1 MSTSSFDDQD
11 KERSE
16 VHDVAMTLTRAQT
29 SMEGRKSQN
38 GNLGIGG
45 NVPDIPEQISKD
57 NAAQNS
63 NKVTPITLL
72 QLYGDL
78 VPNLNIDS
86 NVVPSTVNPVLGHT
100 ELKPNKPK
108 STWTRMVRMNVG
120 PSDIANNTFKPT
132 MGKRG
137 LGDVLFED
145 CNKETEV
152 GS

>member
-1 MSTSSFDDQD
+1 MEISGLEGMYQIF
-11 KERSE
+11 RSKSRRI
-16 VHDVAMTLTRAQT
+16 MQLKIQTRF
-29 SMEGRKSQN
+29 
-38 GNLGIGG
+38 
-45 NVPDIPEQISKD
+45 
-57 NAAQNS
+57 
-63 NKVTPITLL
+63 TPIMLL

-86 NVVPSTVNPVLGHT
+86 NVVPSIVNPVLGHT